1 MSVIGS
7 QRLSQMAKETRQD
20 KEGTKKPKDE
30 DSKKKKA
37 DSSKAPLMTAECQ
50 LRKMIKD
57 KKKKKYS
64 VDEVKDIYSSVKEP
78 KSGFLI
84 YLASI
89 YPDKVAFKPTE
100 KGKKL
105 KPVKYAN
112 IGQIIQVPDD
122 LQSFLIHVPKSKKA
136 KPFTAL
142 FTWLDPQMPKRFEKI
157 VRQPESSPV
166 KAPHEGSD
174 ENAQNGNNRP
184 KSNTSDVS
192 GNESPLTQL
201 QTAPYFAA
209 SRSSSAYG
217 AKDSSSDIIR
227 APKRFSETYTHYCP
241 NRTLCRSVQDFS
253 GSTCSSDS
261 SYDEDSD
268 DSDYICR
275 DKGSVFYG
283 ERMSPKSQYIDR
295 LMRTTVKMQ
304 NESHYS

>member
-1 MSVIGS
+1 MSVTGS
-7 QRLSQMAKETRQD
+7 QRLSQMAKETRQG

-30 DSKKKKA
+30 SSKKKKV

-50 LRKMIKD
+50 LRKMIKE
-57 KKKKKYS
+57 KKKKGYS
-64 VDEVKDIYSSVKEP
+64 VDEVKDIYSSAKEP
-78 KSGFLI
+78 KSGFSI

-89 YPDKVAFKPTE
+89 YSDKVAFKPIE

-122 LQSFLIHVPKSKKA
+122 LQSFLMHVPKSKKA

-157 VRQPESSPV
+157 VRQPETSLV
-166 KAPHEGSD
+166 KAPHDGSD

-184 KSNTSDVS
+184 KSNASNINS
-192 GNESPLTQL
+192 IESPLTQL
-201 QTAPYFAA
+201 QTAPYFAS

-217 AKDSSSDIIR
+217 AKNSSSDIIR
-227 APKRFSETYTHYCP
+227 VSKRISETYTHYCP
-241 NRTLCRSVQDFS
+241 NRTLCRNVLDSS
-253 GSTCSSDS
+253 GSTCSIDS

-268 DSDYICR
+268 DSDYVCR

-295 LMRTTVKMQ
+295 LLRTTVQMQ